1 MQYTPKL
8 PEDNHNVT
16 DSSPAKDF
24 AILLSGLMGIIIVA
38 YMALGFTVDWA
49 VEKMDPR
56 TEIKV
61 FNSFSFDLGMEE
73 EHDVRKSAILQRM
86 VDELNRDC
94 TRLPVKFKVYA
105 IPDKMV
111 NAMALPGGTILVF
124 GGLLDIMD
132 SENALMMVLGH
143 ELGHFKNRDHLKGM
157 GRGLVL
163 MVLSSMLMGPDN
175 MLNDWMSTSLT
186 LSQLAYG
193 RGQESEADAFG
204 LKAIQCRYG
213 HVSGATQFFET
224 MSKKHH
230 VGNVQKFFVSHP
242 VSEERVANLK
252 SLATQQGFGE
262 GKLTPLREELKTEK
276 LMED

>member
-8 PEDNHNVT
+8 PEENHNVSS
-16 DSSPAKDF
+16 SSPAKDF
-24 AILLSGLMGIIIVA
+24 AILLFGLMGIIVVV
-38 YMALGFTVDWA
+38 YMALGFAVDWA

-56 TEIKV
+56 TEAKV
-61 FNSFSFDLGMEE
+61 FKTISFDLGLEE
-73 EHDVRKSAILQRM
+73 DHDVRKSAILQRM

-105 IPDKMV
+105 IPDEMI

-143 ELGHFKNRDHLKGM
+143 ELGHFNNRDHLKGI
-157 GRGLVL
+157 GRSLVL
-163 MVLSSMLMGPDN
+163 MVLSTMLMGPNN

-186 LSQLAYG
+186 LSQLAYS
-193 RGQESEADAFG
+193 RGQESKADAFG
-204 LKAIQCRYG
+204 LKALQCRYG
-213 HVSGATQFFET
+213 HVSGSTQFFDT

-230 VGNVQKFFVSHP
+230 IGNVQKFFVSHP

-252 SLATQQGFGE
+252 SLAAQQGFGE

>member
-8 PEDNHNVT
+8 PEENHNVSS
-16 DSSPAKDF
+16 SSPAKDF
-24 AILLSGLMGIIIVA
+24 AILLSGLIGIIVVA
-38 YMALGFTVDWA
+38 YMALGFAVDWA
-49 VEKMDPR
+49 VEEMDPR
-56 TEIKV
+56 TEAKV
-61 FNSFSFDLGMEE
+61 FKTISFDLGLEE
-73 EHDVRKSAILQRM
+73 DHDVRKSAILQRM

-94 TRLPVKFKVYA
+94 TRLPIKFKVYA
-105 IPDKMV
+105 IPDEMI

-143 ELGHFKNRDHLKGM
+143 ELGHFNNRDHLKGI
-157 GRGLVL
+157 GRSLVL
-163 MVLSSMLMGPDN
+163 MVLSTMLMGPNN

-186 LSQLAYG
+186 LSQLAYS
-193 RGQESEADAFG
+193 RGQESKADAFG
-204 LKAIQCRYG
+204 LKALQCRYG
-213 HVSGATQFFET
+213 HVSGATQFFDT

-230 VGNVQKFFVSHP
+230 IGNVQKFFVSHP

-252 SLATQQGFGE
+252 SLAAQQGFGE
-262 GKLTPLREELKTEK
+262 GKLTPLREELTTEK